1 MQRPEKTN
9 RQTKN
14 NKKNPKNIKQKI
26 NTNDN

>member
-9 RQTKN
+9 HQTKN